1 MFFNLFGKSSS
12 GDLKGVTDIV
22 YSTTPAKFQALTE
35 LLSSDATI
43 VLVVWFQDTY
53 HQLRDFVQQAN
64 QSAERVI
71 LYRQV
76 EAMHGNHRFVFAEH
90 YPLHEKEAVVF
101 EKLPHDGITVYS
113 ALDEPLFLY
122 FGADKM
128 KPMLAMLGLK
138 TDEAISH
145 KMVTQA
151 IARGQEKIAGLVQN
165 DFGAQ
170 HQAEWMNKHLPVQS
184 S

>member
-12 GDLKGVTDIV
+12 GDQQAIHDIV
-22 YSTTPAKFQALTE
+22 YSTTQAKFQALTE
-35 LLSSDATI
+35 LLTTDST
-43 VLVVWFQDTY
+43 VLVVAWFQDTF
-53 HQLRDFVQQAN
+53 HQLQEFVQAAN
-64 QSAERVI
+64 QSPDRVV

-76 EAMHGNHRFVFAEH
+76 ETLHGNHRLVFAEH
-90 YPLHEKEAVVF
+90 YPLQEKEAAVF
-101 EKLPHDGITVYS
+101 GERMNQGITVYS

-138 TDEAISH
+138 SGEAISH

-170 HQAEWMNKHLPVQS
+170 NQADWMNKHLPVKD
-184 S
+184 